1 MISAKGGIQMLNNEV
16 ILSIMKTYDIEKV
29 RIKENSTNLDLIICE
44 MNDSISLQR
53 WNLLESVLKDLSQ
66 KKVNILTYHQ
76 AKRYLGDSY
85 INESKVIQ

>member
-16 ILSIMKTYDIEKV
+16 ILSIMKTYDITKARV
-29 RIKENSTNLDLIICE
+29 KESNDSFDLIICE